1 MQRRDTGYDG
11 QNVSKLPGRSNRGK
25 PQRRHMD
32 VKVTC
37 RGTKTREDAW
47 DRVHHLQWRQMMHCG
62 DS

>member
-11 QNVSKLPGRSNRGK
+11 QNVSKLQGRSNRGK
-25 PQRRHMD
+25 PQRRYMD

-37 RGTKTREDAW
+37 KGMKTKEDAL
-47 DRVHHLQWRQMMHCG
+47 DRVRWRQMMHCG